1 MASDTK
7 SRESWDEQETSSRSI
22 AQSNPLKLS
31 RVFRFNDPQTGAP
44 QISDFPDS
52 NPTGDTPLEIR
63 MKHFTEIENFTFLA
77 HVLGHELGGT
87 TPRPIRTVTDL
98 QVPDDEFQNF
108 VNLARTVSLTDEQ
121 LADTVLDV
129 GINWEHFVASND
141 NLLIPDHPLKITDV
155 LMQEKI
161 DSLDVITEAFV
172 REINLRSIEKQT
184 GTGTRTRKGHE
195 KARLS
200 HKLFGVNIDP
210 VQTLSQLVTSS
221 RVGFRSVQRRGRAH
235 RYLLQGHTSG

>member
-7 SRESWDEQETSSRSI
+7 ARESWTEQESSGKDLNRL
-22 AQSNPLKLS
+22 NPLRLS
-31 RVFRFNDPQTGAP
+31 RVFRFIDPQTGAP

-87 TPRPIRTVTDL
+87 TPRPIRGIANL
-98 QVPDDEFQNF
+98 EVPDEEFQNF
-108 VNLARTVSLTDEQ
+108 VNGAKTASLTDEE

-141 NLLIPDHPLKITDV
+141 NLLIPERPLKISDV

-161 DSLDVITEAFV
+161 DSLDFITEALV
-172 REINLRSIEKQT
+172 REINLRSVEKQT
-184 GTGTRTRKGHE
+184 GAKARKG
-195 KARLS
+195 
-200 HKLFGVNIDP
+200 
-210 VQTLSQLVTSS
+210 
-221 RVGFRSVQRRGRAH
+221 
-235 RYLLQGHTSG
+235 

>member
-1 MASDTK
+1 MASQTK
-7 SRESWDEQETSSRSI
+7 GRESWTEEESTRTTIRQSS
-22 AQSNPLKLS
+22 PLKLS
-31 RVFRFNDPQTGAP
+31 RVFRFVDQQTGAP

-63 MKHFTEIENFTFLA
+63 MKHFTEIENFTFLGYTLA
-77 HVLGHELGGT
+77 HELGGT

-98 QVPDDEFQNF
+98 QVPDEEFQNF
-108 VNLARTVSLTDEQ
+108 VNEAKTENLTDEE

-161 DSLDVITEAFV
+161 DSLDFITEALV
-172 REINLRSIEKQT
+172 REINLRSVEKKT
-184 GTGTRTRKGHE
+184 GAGRKTGKSKERAMPNTTDSDDLAG
-195 KARLS
+195 A
-200 HKLFGVNIDP
+200 P
-210 VQTLSQLVTSS
+210 S
-221 RVGFRSVQRRGRAH
+221 REN
-235 RYLLQGHTSG
+235 

>member
-1 MASDTK
+1 MAAETEG
-7 SRESWDEQETSSRSI
+7 RESWTEQEPTGKDI
-22 AQSNPLKLS
+22 NPLSQLRLS
-31 RVFRFNDPQTGAP
+31 RVFRFNDQQTGAP
-44 QISDFPDS
+44 QISVFPDS

-98 QVPDDEFQNF
+98 QVPDEEFQNF
-108 VNLARTVSLTDEQ
+108 VNTAKTANVTDEE
-121 LADTVLDV
+121 LADSTLDV

-141 NLLIPDHPLKITDV
+141 NLLLPEHPLKISDV

-184 GTGTRTRKGHE
+184 GTKTRKSHE
-195 KARLS
+195 
-200 HKLFGVNIDP
+200 
-210 VQTLSQLVTSS
+210 
-221 RVGFRSVQRRGRAH
+221 
-235 RYLLQGHTSG
+235 

>member
-1 MASDTK
+1 MAVQNK
-7 SRESWDEQETSSRSI
+7 GRESWTEEESTRTSTR
-22 AQSNPLKLS
+22 QSSPLKLS
-31 RVFRFNDPQTGAP
+31 RVFRFIDQQTGAP

-98 QVPDDEFQNF
+98 QVPDEEFQNL
-108 VNLARTVSLTDEQ
+108 VNTAKTASVTDEE
-121 LADTVLDV
+121 LADSILDV

-141 NLLIPDHPLKITDV
+141 NLLLPDHPLKISDV

-161 DSLDVITEAFV
+161 DALDIITEAFV

-184 GTGTRTRKGHE
+184 GTKTRK
-195 KARLS
+195 
-200 HKLFGVNIDP
+200 
-210 VQTLSQLVTSS
+210 S
-221 RVGFRSVQRRGRAH
+221 RE
-235 RYLLQGHTSG
+235 

>member
-7 SRESWDEQETSSRSI
+7 SRESWTEQEDSARDNSTLD
-22 AQSNPLKLS
+22 QLKLS

-98 QVPDDEFQNF
+98 QVPDEEFQNF
-108 VNLARTVSLTDEQ
+108 VNTAKTASVTDEE
-121 LADTVLDV
+121 LADSTLDV

-141 NLLIPDHPLKITDV
+141 NLLLPDHPLKISDV
-155 LMQEKI
+155 QMQEKV
-161 DSLDVITEAFV
+161 DSLDFITEAFV
-172 REINLRSIEKQT
+172 REINIRSIEKQT
-184 GTGTRTRKGHE
+184 GTKTRKSHE
-195 KARLS
+195 
-200 HKLFGVNIDP
+200 
-210 VQTLSQLVTSS
+210 
-221 RVGFRSVQRRGRAH
+221 
-235 RYLLQGHTSG
+235 

>member
-7 SRESWDEQETSSRSI
+7 SRESWNEQEESSSRSI
-22 AQSNPLKLS
+22 ARSNPLKLS

-63 MKHFTEIENFTFLA
+63 MKHFTEVENFTFLA
-77 HVLGHELGGT
+77 YVLGHELGGT

-98 QVPDDEFQNF
+98 QVPDEEFQNF
-108 VNLARTVSLTDEQ
+108 VNIAKTESVTDEE
-121 LADTVLDV
+121 LADSVLDV

-141 NLLIPDHPLKITDV
+141 NLLLPDHPLKISDV

-161 DSLDVITEAFV
+161 DSLDIISEAFV
-172 REINLRSIEKQT
+172 RELNIRSIEKQT
-184 GTGTRTRKGHE
+184 GT
-195 KARLS
+195 KARKS
-200 HKLFGVNIDP
+200 HE
-210 VQTLSQLVTSS
+210 
-221 RVGFRSVQRRGRAH
+221 
-235 RYLLQGHTSG
+235 